1 LRRLLSGGVGGGGR
15 LLDLW
20 FEGEKFVGL
29 LVIVVG

>member
-1 LRRLLSGGVGGGGR
+1 VVGWGEGGR